1 MTLVIK
7 ISCKSAAKSLPPP
20 LFQVL
25 IYALLPFS
33 DPKIICIRL
42 LYNLIIFKSLVSI
55 LDIIISL
62 TVIDV
67 DQSWYSPDLE
77 V

>member
-7 ISCKSAAKSLPPP
+7 ISCKSAALPPP

-33 DPKIICIRL
+33 DPKIICFRL